1 VSLSKACAWGEGVII
16 MANDFIN
23 KKINSIKF
31 GILSPSMIKKMAV
44 VKIITPDTH
53 DTDGYPIKSGLMD
66 PRMGV
71 IDPGLRCR
79 TCKSKMGDC
88 PGHFGYIE
96 LARPVIHSG
105 YAKMV
110 YNILR
115 ATCKDCGRILL
126 PQKKIDEYN
135 DRLKDT
141 LRSGEFEEI
150 VADAMKEAK
159 KRKKCPHCEAIK
171 HKVKLDKPTTF
182 LESNQRIMPTEV
194 RERLEA
200 IPDDDIIIFGL
211 NPEWSR
217 PEWMVLTLVPVPPV
231 TTRPSITLETGE
243 RSEDDLTHKLVDIIR
258 LNQRLRENIEAGA
271 PHLIIEDQWEL
282 VQYHVTTYLD
292 NEVTGV
298 PTARHRSG
306 RPLKTLKQR
315 LKGKEGRF
323 RSSLAGKRVDFSA
336 RTVVSPDPNISIDE
350 VGIPYEIA
358 KEMTIPE
365 RIIPTNKETLTK
377 LVLTGSKDYPG
388 ANYIIRPDGK
398 RKRVTEENREELAEE
413 LDIGYVV
420 ERHLKDNDIVLFNR
434 QPSLHRMS
442 IMAHRVVVLPYKTF
456 RLNLSV
462 CAPYNADFDG
472 DEMNLHVPQTEEA
485 RTEARLLMSVQTQ
498 IRSPRFAG
506 PIIGAIHDH
515 ITGLYFLTIN
525 EFTERQ
531 AADIL
536 ARAGYNGEPI
546 KGTAGKVHGRDIF
559 SAFIPKGIFLKFKTK
574 TGDQVII
581 KDGKMIQ
588 GFVDDKTIGA
598 MSGKLLDEVLRKQG
612 PSAFRNFLD
621 GVTKLGIAY
630 LDLLGFTTGI
640 DDEDLPEAVKKE
652 IEDTIK
658 KSEKKIETL
667 VGEYRNGQLKPTKG
681 KTVEDTLEELVM
693 LELNKAR
700 NGAGELAE
708 KYLKK
713 NNFAL
718 AMAKTGA
725 RGSLLNITQMSACIG
740 QQVVR
745 GQRINRGYSERTLP
759 HFKAGDLGAR
769 SHGFVKT
776 NYKNGMGPIEFF
788 FHAMGGRESLTDTAM
803 RTPKSGY
810 LQRRLVNAMQD
821 IVVDYNETVRDGRGV
836 IIQFKYGEDGVD
848 PSKSDHGRSVNVTK
862 VIKDVVGVQK

>member
-1 VSLSKACAWGEGVII
+1 MIKMTG
-16 MANDFIN
+16 DFIS
-23 KKINSIKF
+23 KKIDSIKF
-31 GILSPSMIKKMAV
+31 GILSPKMMKKMAV

-105 YAKMV
+105 YSKMV
-110 YNILR
+110 NNILR
-115 ATCKDCGRILL
+115 STCKECSRVLL
-126 PQKKIDEYN
+126 PQKKIDEYLEKIQN
-135 DRLKDT
+135 AI
-141 LRSGEFEEI
+141 SAEEFEEI
-150 VADAMKEAK
+150 VAEAIKDAK
-159 KRKKCPHCEAIK
+159 KKKKCPHCGETK
-171 HKVKLDKPTTF
+171 HKVKFDKPTTF
-182 LESNQRIMPTEV
+182 IESNQRIMPTEV
-194 RERLEA
+194 RERLEK
-200 IPDDDIIIFGL
+200 IPDDDILIFGL

-217 PEWMVLTLVPVPPV
+217 PEWMILTLLPVPPV

-292 NEVTGV
+292 NEVSGV

-350 VGIPYEIA
+350 VGIPYLIA

-365 RIIPTNKETLTK
+365 RVTPRNHEILKA
-377 LVLTGSKDYPG
+377 LVINGIDTYPG

-398 RKRVTEENREELAEE
+398 RKRVTDENKEELADEI
-413 LDIGYVV
+413 DTGYVV
-420 ERHLKDNDIVLFNR
+420 ERHLRDNDIVLFNR

-442 IMAHRVVVLPYKTF
+442 IMAHRVRVLPYNTF

-525 EFTERQ
+525 ELTENQ
-531 AADIL
+531 AADML
-536 ARAGYNGEPI
+536 TKAGYTGKPI
-546 KGTAGKVHGRDIF
+546 KGKAGKVHGREIF
-559 SAFIPKGIFLKFKTK
+559 SAFIPEGIWLKFKTK
-574 TGDQVII
+574 SGDKVEI
-581 KDGKMIQ
+581 KNGQMLS
-588 GFVDDKTIGA
+588 GFVDDRAVGA
-598 MSGKLLDEVLRKQG
+598 MSGRLLDEILRKHG
-612 PSAFRNFLD
+612 PRGVKDFLD
-621 GVTKLGIAY
+621 GITKLGIAY
-630 LDLLGFTTGI
+630 LDLYGFTTGL
-640 DDEDLPEAVKKE
+640 DEEDLPEKVRENINNA
-652 IEDTIK
+652 IK
-658 KSEKKIETL
+658 KSEKKVEDL
-667 VGEYRNGQLKPTKG
+667 AQDYREGKLKPSKG
-681 KTVEDTLEELVM
+681 KSVTDTLEELIM

-700 NGAGELAE
+700 NSAGELAE
-708 KYLKK
+708 KDLKST
-713 NNFAL
+713 NFAL

-745 GQRINRGYSERTLP
+745 GKRIMRGYAKRTLP
-759 HFKAGDLGAR
+759 HFSETDLGAKA
-769 SHGFVKT
+769 HGFVRS
-776 NYKNGMGPIEFF
+776 NYKSGMGPIEFF
-788 FHAMGGRESLTDTAM
+788 FHSMGGRESLTDTAM

-810 LQRRLVNAMQD
+810 LQRRLINAMQD
-821 IVVDYNETVRDGRGV
+821 VVVDYNETVKDGRGIV
-836 IIQFKYGEDGVD
+836 IQFKYGDDGVD
-848 PSKSDHGRSVNVTK
+848 PSKSDHGRAVNVTK
-862 VIKDVVGVQK
+862 AIKDVVYK